1 MDDVQEV
8 LDIKRIRQQLEDE
21 ADKLQASIT
30 EKLDGNDEGRN
41 PDRSDLAQ
49 AYATRE
55 RSTALLAIERERLE
69 QVQSA
74 LRRLQD
80 GTYGN
85 CTSCGES
92 ISPERLEILPHAT
105 LCVNCQAN
113 RE

>member
-1 MDDVQEV
+1 MDNV
-8 LDIKRIRQQLEDE
+8 LDTESIRQQLEDE
-21 ADKLQASIT
+21 AKKLQESIT
-30 EKLDGNDEGRN
+30 QKLDGNNEGRN

-69 QVQSA
+69 QVQNA
-74 LRRLQD
+74 LQRLDD
-80 GTYGN
+80 GTYGY
-85 CTSCGES
+85 CMSCGEN

>member
-1 MDDVQEV
+1 MDNV
-8 LDIKRIRQQLEDE
+8 LDTESIRQQLEDE
-21 ADKLQASIT
+21 AEKLQESIT
-30 EKLDGNDEGRN
+30 EKLDGNNEGRN

-74 LRRLQD
+74 LRRLD
-80 GTYGN
+80 GGSYGK
-85 CTSCGES
+85 CMSCGES

>member
-1 MDDVQEV
+1 MDNV
-8 LDIKRIRQQLEDE
+8 LDTESIRQQLEDE
-21 ADKLQASIT
+21 AEKLQESIT
-30 EKLDGNDEGRN
+30 QKLNGNNEGRN

-74 LRRLQD
+74 LQRLDD
-80 GTYGN
+80 GTYGQ
-85 CTSCGES
+85 CMSCGES